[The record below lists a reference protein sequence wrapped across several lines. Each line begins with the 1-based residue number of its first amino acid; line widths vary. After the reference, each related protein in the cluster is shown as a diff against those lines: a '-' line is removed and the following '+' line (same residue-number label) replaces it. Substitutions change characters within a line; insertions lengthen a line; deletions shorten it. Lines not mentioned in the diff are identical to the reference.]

1 VSRLRRDVRVAL
13 ALGLVALLGAAG
25 CGVDTDDEP
34 RIIPQDESA
43 ADEPIENSPTT
54 STEDVLAPRP
64 GRRAQVYFTQ
74 ARDGET
80 TLVRANR
87 TVPPPVT
94 EVGLLTALLNDPP
107 GPAERADG
115 LITSIPET
123 TELAAPPERQDGGVL
138 NIRLNESIF
147 EVEGDALRLAF
158 GQLVCTATSLDTVRR
173 VTFEVDGVP
182 SPAVD
187 GEGRETNGPVSCDE
201 YETLLAPEG

>member
-1 VSRLRRDVRVAL
+1 VLL
-13 ALGLVALLGAAG
+13 AAAA

-34 RIIPQDESA
+34 RTIPPGEAA

-54 STEDVLAPRP
+54 DTEVLDPRP
-64 GRRAQVYFTQ
+64 GQRVQVYFTQ
-74 ARDGET
+74 AREDGT
-80 TLVRANR
+80 SLVRAIR

-94 EVGLLTALLNDPP
+94 EVELLNALLDDPP
-107 GPAERADG
+107 GPSERAAG

-123 TELAAPPERQDGGVL
+123 TELSAPPERQDGGVL
-138 NIRLNESIF
+138 NISLNESIF

-158 GQLVCTATSLDTVRR
+158 GQLVCTATSLDTVSR
-173 VTFEVDGVP
+173 VVFEVDGVP